1 MSPAPSARIAVV
13 MPALNEAEDI
23 AQLVMAV
30 RSQAVAVEEIIVVD
44 DASHDQTHE
53 LAEQAGATVIRLFEQ
68 LGAWGATQ
76 TGLRYAVRKG
86 YDVVVTLDADGQHNP
101 ADIEQLIE
109 PLLSNEANVA
119 IGTCPERGSVLRR
132 IAWRWIKSTSGVD
145 LNDITSGFRAY
156 DRLALRRVASW
167 KATLLDYQD
176 IGVILLLQ
184 RTGMVI
190 RDIGVTMAQRV
201 HGKSR
206 IFHNWG
212 IVAYYMAHTLLL
224 GFCKRIEI
232 KKYTPPTQ
240 VAKISL

>member
-1 MSPAPSARIAVV
+1 MPADSNARIAVV
-13 MPALNEAEDI
+13 MPALNEAADI
-23 AQLVMAV
+23 ANLVLAV
-30 RSQAVAVEEIIVVD
+30 RAQPVPVEEVIVID
-44 DASHDQTHE
+44 DVSQDQTRE
-53 LAEQAGATVIRLFEQ
+53 LAEQAGATVILLSEQ

-86 YDVVVTLDADGQHNP
+86 YDIVVTLDADGQHNP
-101 ADIEQLIE
+101 ADIEQLVE

-119 IGTCPERGSVLRR
+119 IGTCPERGSLLRR
-132 IAWRWIKSTSGVD
+132 IAWRWIKGASGVD
-145 LNDITSGFRAY
+145 VNDITSGFRAY

-176 IGVILLLQ
+176 IGVILLLH

-206 IFHNWG
+206 VFHNWG

>member
-1 MSPAPSARIAVV
+1 MPADSNARIAVV
-13 MPALNEAEDI
+13 MPALNEAADI
-23 AQLVMAV
+23 ANLVLAV
-30 RSQAVAVEEIIVVD
+30 RAQPVPVEEVIVID
-44 DASHDQTHE
+44 DVSQDQTRE
-53 LAEQAGATVIRLFEQ
+53 LAEQAGATVILLSEQ

-86 YDVVVTLDADGQHNP
+86 YDIVVTLDADGQHNP
-101 ADIEQLIE
+101 ADIEQLVE

-119 IGTCPERGSVLRR
+119 IGTCPERGSLLRR
-132 IAWRWIKSTSGVD
+132 IAWRWIKGASGVD
-145 LNDITSGFRAY
+145 VNDITSGFRAY

-206 IFHNWG
+206 VFHNWG

>member
-1 MSPAPSARIAVV
+1 MVAQALHKTAVV
-13 MPALNEAEDI
+13 IPALNESAVI
-23 AQLVMAV
+23 AGVIKRISKLGVG
-30 RSQAVAVEEIIVVD
+30 EIILVD
-44 DASHDQTHE
+44 DASTDTTC
-53 LAEQAGATVIRLFEQ
+53 LIAEAEGVTVIKLFEP

-86 YDVVVTLDADGQHNP
+86 FRFVVTLDADGQHNP
-101 ADIEQLIE
+101 DDI
-109 PLLSNEANVA
+109 PRLLDPVATGCANVV
-119 IGTCPERGSVLRR
+119 IGSCTERGSRMRKV
-132 IAWRWIKSTSGVD
+132 AWRWIKNASGVR
-145 LNDITSGFRAY
+145 LEDITSGFRVY

-190 RDIGVTMAQRV
+190 QDVGVTMTERV
-201 HGKSR
+201 NGKSR

-212 IVAYYMAHTLLL
+212 IVTYYMAHTLLL

-232 KKYTPPTQ
+232 RRNPSP
-240 VAKISL
+240 VVISRVKP